1 MLVLVSFVP
10 FTVMIVFLLV
20 MMYSFSERYDLSVE
34 NITKANVYSVDFKEE
49 MDYTMY
55 IIVVNS
61 ERAEEL
67 VDTEAP
73 ERMIGE
79 ARDTFRELNAAVK
92 DRDSRSR
99 IQRILASLNSLERV
113 VEEIKGTATISGY
126 YDKNMDML
134 DLDVRVMTELIQEQI
149 QEYIYYEAAN
159 LAVIREGIRDDVGNV
174 ILISALVLAAL
185 LALYLLVSGKITASI
200 TRPVQR
206 LCEATRIAGK
216 GDFAVRTPEYE
227 GAKSPPAL
235 TGGQDELAV
244 LNVSFNHM
252 MERIGNLVE
261 DIRVEQLKLRAT
273 ELNLLQ
279 AQINPHFLYN
289 TLDAIIWLAEAG
301 QTDQVI
307 TMVSALS
314 DFFRTTLSKGR
325 DFISVKEE
333 ETHIRSYLRIQQF
346 RYRDILEYAIDIPD
360 SLYEYQV
367 LKLTMQP
374 LVENA
379 LYHGIKNKRGVGR
392 ITARGRM
399 EGDRLVLSVEDNGIG
414 MTPERLEAVRRGLEK
429 ETEEQADGGFG
440 LYNVQQRIK
449 LYYGPEYGMT
459 IQSVY
464 GEGTRVEILLPALP
478 AVKK

>member
-1 MLVLVSFVP
+1 
-10 FTVMIVFLLV
+10 
-20 MMYSFSERYDLSVE
+20 
-34 NITKANVYSVDFKEE
+34 
-49 MDYTMY
+49 
-55 IIVVNS
+55 
-61 ERAEEL
+61 
-67 VDTEAP
+67 
-73 ERMIGE
+73 
-79 ARDTFRELNAAVK
+79 
-92 DRDSRSR
+92 
-99 IQRILASLNSLERV
+99 
-113 VEEIKGTATISGY
+113 
-126 YDKNMDML
+126 
-134 DLDVRVMTELIQEQI
+134 
-149 QEYIYYEAAN
+149 
-159 LAVIREGIRDDVGNV
+159 
-174 ILISALVLAAL
+174 
-185 LALYLLVSGKITASI
+185 
-200 TRPVQR
+200 
-206 LCEATRIAGK
+206 
-216 GDFAVRTPEYE
+216 
-227 GAKSPPAL
+227 
-235 TGGQDELAV
+235 
-244 LNVSFNHM
+244 
-252 MERIGNLVE
+252 
-261 DIRVEQLKLRAT
+261 
-273 ELNLLQ
+273 
-279 AQINPHFLYN
+279 
-289 TLDAIIWLAEAG
+289 
-301 QTDQVI
+301 
-307 TMVSALS
+307 MVSALS